1 MPTSTGMF
9 NHYMN
14 PEQLRKKS
22 FASSIARIFP
32 DGTAPLFALTGQA
45 GRATAKGIKHG
56 YFSKTWEFK
65 TVTTDAGLVGD
76 ATLTLNGTA
85 TTSGV
90 VPKQIFMNIRT
101 RENIRVDSVNST
113 TELGITRSFGT
124 VAAAAINAND
134 KWIHIGTAHEQGSA
148 RPSARSIQS
157 QWFEN
162 YTQIWRNAWALT
174 DTARASMAEAGWNNM
189 AENKRD
195 CSMFHAQDIE
205 ATMLFGQKSIDTGGS
220 TPLTTTQGLVDAIH
234 EYAPDNVTTAN
245 ATTNYD
251 ELEDML
257 TPMFKYNTTASS
269 TKDRLLFTGSQGNK
283 VLNQIGRNHAQAQMT
298 LDQTEMGQT
307 FTTIKTYKG
316 RVHIIEHPMFNG
328 WGYEDLA
335 VVLDLASVK
344 LAYLSGRDTK
354 AEEYGVGGAADAKQG
369 IDAQGGSLT
378 SEAAVEF
385 IAPYTCGIING
396 LTEGVQ

>member
-1 MPTSTGMF
+1 MSTGMF

-14 PEQLRKKS
+14 PEQLRQKS
-22 FASSIARIFP
+22 FASTIARIFP

-45 GRATAKGIKHG
+45 GRAKAKDIKHG

-65 TVTTDAGLVGD
+65 TMTTASHTDSD
-76 ATLTLNGTA
+76 TTINLNGA
-85 TTSGV
+85 SNTSGV
-90 VPKQIFMNIRT
+90 LVKQVFMNIRT
-101 RENIRVDSVNST
+101 RENVRIDSVVSAT
-113 TELGITRSFGT
+113 QVTVTRSFGR
-124 VAAAAINAND
+124 VAAAAINTSD
-134 KWIHIGTAHEQGSA
+134 KWVCIGTAHEQGSQ
-148 RPSARSIQS
+148 RPSARSIQAA
-157 QWFEN
+157 WFEN

-174 DTARASMAEAGWNNM
+174 DTARASMAEAGWNNL
-189 AENKRD
+189 AENKKD

-205 ATMLFGQKSIDTGGS
+205 ASMIFGQASLDTSGS
-220 TPLTTTQGLVDAIH
+220 TPLSTTQGLVDAIH
-234 EYAPDNVTTAN
+234 EYAPGNVTTAG

-257 TPMFKYNTTASS
+257 TPMFKFNTSAAS
-269 TKDRLLFTGSQGNK
+269 TKDRVLFTGSQGNK

-298 LDQTEMGQT
+298 LDQTQMGQT

-316 RVHIIEHPMFNG
+316 RIHIVEHPMFNG
-328 WGYEDLA
+328 WEYEDMAL
-335 VVLDLASVK
+335 VLDLASVK
-344 LAYLSGRDTK
+344 LAYLEGRDTK
-354 AEEYGVGGAADAKQG
+354 AEEYGVGGAAEGKQG
-369 IDAQGGSLT
+369 IDGRGGSLT

>member
-1 MPTSTGMF
+1 MTIATGMF

-14 PEQLRKKS
+14 PEQLRMKS

-45 GRATAKGIKHG
+45 GRATAKDIKHG

-65 TVTTDAGLVGD
+65 SASIAAAAAG
-76 ATLTLNGTA
+76 ATTLTMFTGSN
-85 TTSGV
+85 TSGIV
-90 VPKQIFMNIRT
+90 AKQIFMNTRT
-101 RENIRVDSVNST
+101 RENVRIDSVNSS
-113 TELGITRSFGT
+113 TEVGVTRSFGT
-124 VAAAAINAND
+124 VAAAAILD
-134 KWIHIGTAHEQGSA
+134 TDRWVHIGTAHEQGSA
-148 RPSARSIQS
+148 RPAARSIQTL
-157 QWFEN
+157 WFEN
-162 YTQIWRNAWALT
+162 YTQIFRNAWALT
-174 DTARASMAEAGWNNM
+174 DTARASLAEAGWKNP

-205 ATMLFGQKSIDTGGS
+205 ATMLFGQKSIDTTGS
-220 TPLTTTQGLVDAIH
+220 TPLTTTQGIVDAIH

-257 TPMFKYNTTASS
+257 TPCFKFNTSASS
-269 TKDRLLFTGSQGNK
+269 TKDRVLFTGSTGNK

-298 LDQTEMGQT
+298 LDQTQMGQT
-307 FTTIKTYKG
+307 FTTIKTFKG
-316 RVHIIEHPMFNG
+316 RVHIIEHPMLNG
-328 WGYEDLA
+328 LGYEDIA
-335 VVLDLASVK
+335 IVLDLAAIK
-344 LAYLSGRDTK
+344 LAYMSGRDTK
-354 AEEYGVGGAADAKQG
+354 PEEYGVGGSAEAKQG
-369 IDAQGGSLT
+369 IDAMGGSLT

-396 LTEGVQ
+396 LTEGVG